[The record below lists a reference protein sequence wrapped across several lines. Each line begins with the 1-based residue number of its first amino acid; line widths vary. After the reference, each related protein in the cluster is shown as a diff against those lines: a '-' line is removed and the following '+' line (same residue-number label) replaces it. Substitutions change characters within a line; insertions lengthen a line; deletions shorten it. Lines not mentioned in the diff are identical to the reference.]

1 MKCPRCGR
9 IFSPVEAEKTF
20 NEHYAGKIDY
30 DELFEERLC
39 LCGECA
45 IEIVENG
52 FDGKQKETSNEV
64 EETSLEEAIDTDK
77 AVTLLDAVYRKALD
91 GIPFVSR
98 SVTDLAN
105 DYLKH
110 NKSRH
115 RAAKSLIRNQ
125 IAKCG
130 TSGFITG
137 LGGLVSRIVRKKFPL
152 SPR

>member
-1 MKCPRCGR
+1 M
-9 IFSPVEAEKTF
+9 
-20 NEHYAGKIDY
+20 
-30 DELFEERLC
+30 
-39 LCGECA
+39 
-45 IEIVENG
+45 
-52 FDGKQKETSNEV
+52 
-64 EETSLEEAIDTDK
+64 EEAIDTDK

-110 NKSRH
+110 SKSRH

-137 LGGLVSRIVRKKFPL
+137 LGE
-152 SPR
+152 